1 MKTYV
6 WVQFFDIVLLL
17 LLGLHRER
25 GRLLLLL
32 LVLLTLL
39 LATLQFT
46 LGDLLA
52 SDGVSVQVLGLGSRW
67 LCCGLFVSHC
77 CDVRVLLVWAARR
90 DTMPRQTFRF
100 DSPRLRIDCKPRE
113 QSFSIRLLGLMLH
126 ATSVFFSIHCKHIEH
141 LFHIAARFSRC
152 SVSGTMIVSIHHA
165 YPACDR
171 GLT

>member
-1 MKTYV
+1 MTV
-6 WVQFFDIVLLL
+6 NTSWAMVGS
-17 LLGLHRER
+17 LLGFHQLF
-25 GRLLLLL
+25 
-32 LVLLTLL
+32 
-39 LATLQFT
+39 A

-113 QSFSIRLLGLMLH
+113 QSFSIRLWRL
-126 ATSVFFSIHCKHIEH
+126 IPHITAALLCDHECYCRH
-141 LFHIAARFSRC
+141 GAYSLAGIAR
-152 SVSGTMIVSIHHA
+152 VSIHPFTPHA
-165 YPACDR
+165 TNAR
-171 GLT
+171 QVFVISI